1 MIINKKVNKYKKI
14 NLIKIIF
21 PIFLTVFLILAIS
34 NNIKNTEKKKQI
46 DIIKKYDSIDDFT
59 TLEEVAIYF
68 DCKYIKH
75 ENSKTEG
82 YAVDVYMKIKN
93 KPFTNNASNKSYYES
108 LFVYCAKV
116 VNYENF
122 IVIDKS
128 NELVIAISCD
138 KENKNIKSYNINGD
152 INYFQTQ
159 ESIIAKNQYIEI
171 KEINYLVNS
180 NELQQL
186 ISKNW
191 VADDS
196 LFGTKDSLFRNYNIF
211 FDEGISV
218 RKINGKIFN
227 IVFNSNYK
235 NEIVNGLK
243 TTSSK
248 KEIIEKLGNPQF
260 EQNEI
265 NGYKTENTYIFF
277 HNNEISVYK
286 NDNNF
291 ETIEFSNLVS
301 NYIQDKDLVKF
312 TSNLKNI
319 WNDYDL
325 YEYDSNYLILQ
336 YSLKGVQICLNYKN
350 NSGINIYTNFK
361 GNIVPD
367 LKIENTLNNE
377 KQLPK
382 EVYFKN
388 ENLVFLAEKQR
399 IINQKEIKYDLT
411 NVVKNS
417 SRDFIIDIKELEN
430 SVYAISF
437 ISSSINNP
445 SRELKE
451 YITSGIWK
459 DDENFIYSVKQK
471 GIYKYN
477 VKTNSYSTII
487 VGKQDFKIN
496 RIINNTLEF
505 DDSNIEI

>member
-1 MIINKKVNKYKKI
+1 MIINKKVKKYKKI

-21 PIFLTVFLILAIS
+21 PIFLTIFLILAIS

-46 DIIKKYDSIDDFT
+46 ETIKKYDSIDDFT

-68 DCKYIKH
+68 DCKYVKH
-75 ENSKTEG
+75 ESSKTEG
-82 YAVDVYMKIKN
+82 YTVDVYMKIKN
-93 KPFTNNASNKSYYES
+93 KPFSNNVSNKSYYES

-122 IVIDKS
+122 IIIDKS
-128 NELVIAISCD
+128 NELVIALSCD
-138 KENKNIKSYNINGD
+138 KENKNIKSFSINGD

-171 KEINYLVNS
+171 QEINYLVNS

-186 ISKNW
+186 INKNW
-191 VADDS
+191 IVEDS
-196 LFGTKDSLFRNYNIF
+196 LFGTKDSIYRNYNIF

-235 NEIVNGLK
+235 NEVVNGLK

-248 KEIIEKLGNPQF
+248 KEIIDKLGNPQF

-265 NGYKTENTYIFF
+265 IGYKTENTYIFF
-277 HNNEISVYK
+277 NNNEISVYK
-286 NDNNF
+286 SDNKF
-291 ETIEFSNLVS
+291 ETIEFSDLVS

-319 WNDYDL
+319 WSDYDL
-325 YEYDSNYLILQ
+325 YEYNSNYLILQ
-336 YSLKGVQICLNYKN
+336 YSLKGIQICLNYKG
-350 NSGINIYTNFK
+350 NSGINVYTNFK
-361 GNIVPD
+361 GNIVPN
-367 LKIENTLNNE
+367 LEIENTLNNE
-377 KQLPK
+377 NQLPK

-399 IINQKEIKYDLT
+399 IVNQKEIKYDLG
-411 NVVKNS
+411 NVIKNS
-417 SRDFIIDIKELEN
+417 SNDFIIDIKELEN

-437 ISSSINNP
+437 VSSNLNKP
-445 SRELKE
+445 NRELKE
-451 YITSGIWK
+451 YINYGIWK

-471 GIYKYN
+471 GIYNYN
-477 VKTNSYSTII
+477 VKNNLYSTLIT
-487 VGKQDFKIN
+487 GKQEFNIKKITD
-496 RIINNTLEF
+496 NTLEF
-505 DDSNIEI
+505 DNTKIEI